1 MNSKDKYASK
11 KLQQVTSDKAFQALE
26 DGKGNRAYGVTSK
39 VSIDNEYTL
48 TGIDFRSEYLKP
60 EDITNEDWK
69 KMSEEE
75 KAKEVGNKKTEWFE
89 FITNNGS
96 LSFSA
101 VLGHS
106 KMYDSDYWTD
116 GNTSEDFD
124 VTKLFKPSA
133 RTASAWIKN
142 DVDNLIGKTIKC
154 VGVKTDTSGIF
165 DVSVRAFVVL
175 DQTNQK
181 MRENI
186 LSRFLF
192 NFVVIHLL

>member
-11 KLQQVTSDKAFQALE
+11 KLQQVITEQAFQALE
-26 DGKGNRAYGVTSK
+26 DGKGNRAYGVTAK
-39 VSIDNEYTL
+39 VSVNNEYTL
-48 TGIDFRSEYLKP
+48 AGIDFRSEYLKP
-60 EDITNEDWK
+60 EDITNEDWRQ
-69 KMSEEE
+69 MSEEE
-75 KAKEVGNKKTEWFE
+75 KAKEVGKKAEWFE
-89 FITNNGS
+89 FSTNNGS

-101 VLGHS
+101 VLGNS

-116 GNTSEDFD
+116 GETTEDFD

-154 VGVKTDTSGIF
+154 VGVKTDTSGTF

-175 DQTNQK
+175 D
-181 MRENI
+181 
-186 LSRFLF
+186 
-192 NFVVIHLL
+192 